1 MANLNIVGIS
11 GRLTRDPE
19 LRTTQSGKQVTS
31 FTLAVNAYKEE
42 DTSFIEVVAWNK
54 TAEIVSSYTHKG
66 DLLTVSGRL
75 QQRKYEDKSG
85 NSRSVIEVIAQDV
98 QLPPKGSATETK
110 DFVPEDIDETVDLSS
125 VPF

>member
-19 LRTTQSGKQVTS
+19 LRTTTSGKQVTS
-31 FTLAVNAYKEE
+31 FTLAVNGYSES

-54 TAEIVSSYTHKG
+54 TAEVVASYTHKG

-85 NSRSVIEVIAQDV
+85 NSRSVIEIIAQDV
-98 QLPPKGSATETK
+98 QLPPKGEQPASN
-110 DFVPEDIDETVDLSS
+110 DIPDQAIDMSS
-125 VPF
+125 IPF

>member
-19 LRTTQSGKQVTS
+19 LRTTTSGKQVTS

-42 DTSFIEVVAWNK
+42 DTSFIEVVAWQK
-54 TAEIVSSYTHKG
+54 TAEIVANYTRKG

-85 NSRSVIEVIAQDV
+85 NNRSVIEVIAQDV
-98 QLPPKGSATETK
+98 QLPPKGEQRDVA
-110 DFVPEDIDETVDLSS
+110 PEDIPNNEVDLSS
-125 VPF
+125 LPF

>member
-31 FTLAVNAYKEE
+31 FTLAVNGYREN
-42 DTSFIEVVAWNK
+42 DTSFIDVVAWNK

-85 NSRSVIEVIAQDV
+85 NSRSVVEVIAQDV
-98 QLPPKGSATETK
+98 QLPPKGSTSDNSVEIP
-110 DFVPEDIDETVDLSS
+110 DNEVDLSS
-125 VPF
+125 LPF

>member
-1 MANLNIVGIS
+1 MANLNVTALS
-11 GRLTRDPE
+11 GRLTKDPE
-19 LRTTQSGKQVTS
+19 LKTTQSGKQVTS

-42 DTSFIEVVAWNK
+42 DTSFIDVVAWNK
-54 TAEIVSSYTHKG
+54 TAEIVANYTHKG

-98 QLPPKGSATETK
+98 QLPPKGNTSDNSAEISDEAISLK
-110 DFVPEDIDETVDLSS
+110 DL
-125 VPF
+125 PF

>member
-19 LRTTQSGKQVTS
+19 LRTTTSGKQVTS

-42 DTSFIEVVAWNK
+42 DTSFIDVVAWNK
-54 TAEIVSSYTHKG
+54 TAEVVASYTHKG

-98 QLPPKGSATETK
+98 QLPPKGSTSDNSSEIPDEA
-110 DFVPEDIDETVDLSS
+110 IDMSS
-125 VPF
+125 IPF

>member
-19 LRTTQSGKQVTS
+19 LRTTTSGKQVTS

-98 QLPPKGSATETK
+98 QLPPKGSTSDNSIDISDEAISLK
-110 DFVPEDIDETVDLSS
+110 DL
-125 VPF
+125 PF

>member
-98 QLPPKGSATETK
+98 QLPPKGSTSNNGA
-110 DFVPEDIDETVDLSS
+110 DIPDEAISLDSI
-125 VPF
+125 PF